1 MRKGR
6 ILITVLLVLSGLLAT
21 AQNSV
26 WNGGMEIWN
35 NGSGSENEPYLIES
49 AENLAFLAYMVNKGY
64 KTAGICFRLTTDL
77 DLGGD
82 EDHLWEPIG
91 LGDRWSNEDGCDR
104 GVLDAGSSFCGHFD
118 GGGHSIF
125 NIYVDE
131 AYTNAGL
138 FGNVSGQNEN
148 IAVIE
153 NVYVVSGIVHGSNC
167 GGIVGKGSFLQ
178 VSCCWNGA
186 TVEGNM
192 AGGIMGMAE
201 NATINNCYNK
211 GVVVGDGTDA
221 IAGGLLGV
229 THNNVQMANS
239 YNVGDISGVNYSGC
253 LVGNKMDGVLTVENC
268 HYLDACSQGE
278 YGMPQSDSLMRTME
292 FVNLL
297 NSQNPELVWAFD
309 ANNIN
314 EGFPILA
321 ENVFLVEVMANPT
334 AGGLVQGNGVYSFG
348 TSVSVT
354 ATANVGFT
362 FINWTKNGEEVS
374 TNPTYSLTVTE
385 TECYVANFSRNN
397 YEITAAAD
405 PVAGG
410 EIIGFGTYYYGDTVT
425 LNAVSNEHYLFQQW
439 TENDEIVSDVE
450 EYTFVVAEN
459 RDFIANFILK
469 TYEVMAE
476 ANQEG
481 TGIVVGA
488 GTYHYGDTVTMN
500 AFPYEHY
507 VFQNWTEN
515 GEIVS
520 ETETFSFMID
530 QSHDLIANFIYFDN
544 ISDTS
549 SSVKVFPNPAQD
561 VLFIKGEGIR
571 KVTVLNMM
579 GQVMD
584 AIVIDG
590 QEQTQI
596 NIKNYAAGV
605 FLVKAHLKRGDV
617 LMRFVKQ

>member
-1 MRKGR
+1 MGLTEMRKGKIFIV
-6 ILITVLLVLSGLLAT
+6 ILFVLSELICT
-21 AQNSV
+21 AQTNV
-26 WNGGMEIWN
+26 WDGGKEMWN
-35 NGSGSENEPYLIES
+35 NGAGTESEPYLIES

-64 KTAGICFRLTTDL
+64 ETAGICFRLTTDL
-77 DLGGD
+77 DLGGN
-82 EDHLWEPIG
+82 EDRLWEPIG

-118 GGGHSIF
+118 GSGHSIF

-131 AYTNAGL
+131 TYTNAGL

-167 GGIVGKGSFLQ
+167 GGIIGKGSFLQ

-239 YNVGDISGVNYSGC
+239 YNVGDISGANYSGC
-253 LVGNKMDGVLTVENC
+253 LVGNKMDGVLDVENC
-268 HYLDACSQGE
+268 HYINTCSQDE
-278 YGMPQSDSLMRTME
+278 YGTPQSDSFMRTME

-297 NSQNPELVWAFD
+297 NGQNLELVWAFD
-309 ANNIN
+309 ANNVN

-321 ENVFLVEVMANPT
+321 ENVFLVEVMANPSE
-334 AGGLVQGNGVYSFG
+334 GGFVQGNGAYGYG
-348 TSVSVT
+348 TSVTMT
-354 ATANVGFT
+354 ATANEGYT
-362 FINWTKNGEEVS
+362 FDNWTKDGEEVS
-374 TNPTYSLTVTE
+374 TDLTYNVTVTE

-397 YEITAAAD
+397 YEITATAD
-405 PVAGG
+405 PVEGG

-425 LNAVSNEHYLFQQW
+425 MSV
-439 TENDEIVSDVE
+439 
-450 EYTFVVAEN
+450 
-459 RDFIANFILK
+459 
-469 TYEVMAE
+469 
-476 ANQEG
+476 
-481 TGIVVGA
+481 
-488 GTYHYGDTVTMN
+488 
-500 AFPYEHY
+500 FPYENY
-507 VFQNWTEN
+507 IFQNWTEN

-520 ETETFSFMID
+520 ETETFSFIID
-530 QSHDLIANFIYFDN
+530 QSHNLIANFIYFDN
-544 ISDTS
+544 ICDTS

-596 NIKNYAAGV
+596 NLKNYAAGV
-605 FLVKAHLKRGDV
+605 FFVKAHLKSGDV